1 MSSNFELSKLKTKQK
16 ALNAQLKKIMKALLF
31 KGRRAL
37 ATQEEDGRSGHQ
49 CWVCNPGTQK
59 AETVGPQGQ
68 TG

>member
-1 MSSNFELSKLKTKQK
+1 
-16 ALNAQLKKIMKALLF
+16 MKALLF

-37 ATQEEDGRSGHQ
+37 ATQEEDWRSGHQ
-49 CWVCNPGTQK
+49 CWVYNPGTQK